1 MAESDPASRR
11 PEGGGRRRGAL
22 ARGLG
27 YLDWVFNPFQRRDVT
42 EVYDLLGTGAI
53 TAEGLYLNLGYWEA
67 ADDLD
72 AASDALARLVA
83 DTAGMGP
90 GDTVLD
96 VGYGFGDQ
104 DLLWARS
111 HAPAQI
117 IGLNITASQ
126 VAEARRRVGE
136 AGLEAQLDLRE
147 GSATEMPLADASV
160 DAVVALESA
169 FHFRPREAFFREAW
183 RVLRPGGRLVTADIL
198 PQPAAT
204 GRAGRL
210 KQRLSWWLVASRFAI
225 PDANRYT
232 RDAYADLLDAAG
244 FTAVAVRSIREQV
257 YAPLHQWLR
266 DHPETLQRLHPVAR
280 VPARLARGI
289 DAATL
294 YAGLDYVLASAVK
307 PQ

>member
-1 MAESDPASRR
+1 MAPSDPAPR
-11 PEGGGRRRGAL
+11 PPQGGARRGAL
-22 ARGLG
+22 RRGLG

-111 HAPAQI
+111 HAPARI
-117 IGLNITASQ
+117 IGLNVTASQ
-126 VAEARRRVGE
+126 VAEAQRRVRQ
-136 AGLEAQLDLRE
+136 AGLEARLDLRQ
-147 GSATEMPLADASV
+147 GSATEMPLPDASV
-160 DAVVALESA
+160 DKVVALESA

-183 RVLRPGGRLVTADIL
+183 RVLRPGGRLVAADIL
-198 PQPAAT
+198 PQPPAT
-204 GRAGRL
+204 GRGGRL

-225 PDANRYT
+225 PEANRYT
-232 RDAYADLLDAAG
+232 RDAYAERLEAAG
-244 FTAVAVRSIREQV
+244 LTGAEVRSIRQHV
-257 YAPLHQWLR
+257 YAPLHQWLC

-280 VPARLARGI
+280 LPARLARRM